1 MRHMKSGRHFG
12 RDSAHRHA
20 MMSNLVASLVKHER
34 IETTEAKAKELRPL
48 AERTMHWAIEL
59 GDLLKKDPKERSS
72 EEKVRYLHH
81 LRMAARVLKDRD
93 ALRALFQEKAIRFL
107 DRAGGY
113 LRIIKTRRRAGDN
126 APMALIEFVD
136 FVPVSKVAPVKAEG
150 ESETAAK

>member
-1 MRHMKSGRHFG
+1 MRHLYSGRHFG

-48 AERTMHWAIEL
+48 AERTISWAVRL
-59 GDLLKKDPKERSS
+59 GEVLKKDPKERSA

-93 ALRALFQEKAIRFL
+93 ALRELFQEKAIRFL
-107 DRAGGY
+107 DRPGGY
-113 LRIIKTRRRAGDN
+113 LRVLKTRRRAGDN

-136 FVPVSKVAPVKAEG
+136 FVPAPKAAPAKAEG
-150 ESETAAK
+150 EAEKAK